1 MVDLNMKVFE
11 NFTFKEIIG
20 EVPPLSPEII
30 TKLETEFSTL
40 MKSLDNKNQAD
51 LQDELHD
58 QIKIKLE
65 LDRLSGAMALSQ
77 PKMQMFTEFLTKYI
91 DAIKSRL
98 KQI

>member
-20 EVPPLSPEII
+20 EVPPLGSEMKI
-30 TKLETEFSTL
+30 KLENEFSIL
-40 MKSLDNKNQAD
+40 KKNLENKNQTE
-51 LQDELHD
+51 LQEILQE

-91 DAIKSRL
+91 DTIESRL